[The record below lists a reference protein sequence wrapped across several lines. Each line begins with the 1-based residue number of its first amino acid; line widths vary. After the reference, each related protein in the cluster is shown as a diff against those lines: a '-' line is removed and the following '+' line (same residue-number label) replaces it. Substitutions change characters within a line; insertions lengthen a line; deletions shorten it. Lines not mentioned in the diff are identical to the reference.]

1 MRLDP
6 SDIPVLP
13 RGVRLKHCEIRGAWF
28 LLGPERALKLNPVAR
43 AVLMEVDGAQDFSF
57 IINRLDLRF
66 DVGSEQIAADVGAFL
81 EDLIAR
87 RLVDL
92 R

>member
-1 MRLDP
+1 MSLSP
-6 SDIPVLP
+6 GDIPVLP
-13 RGVRLKHCEIRGAWF
+13 RGVRLKHCAVRGAWF
-28 LLGPERALKLNPVAR
+28 LLGPERALKLDPVAR
-43 AVLMEVDGAQDFSF
+43 AVLMEVDGARDFTS
-57 IINRLDLRF
+57 IINRLDRRF
-66 DVGSEQIAADVGAFL
+66 DAGSEQIAADAGAFL